1 VYVGEFEPEFLGLPQ
16 ECLILTMRQNQKYFP
31 LFNTAGKLTNKFLIV
46 SNMRL
51 ADPKNIV
58 AGNQRVIRPR
68 LADARF
74 FFETVKHRQRVFAD
88 RGLTPNDARALFV
101 LDGTRGRSMSELAD
115 EWLCDASNATWIVDR
130 LEERGLAERRTMPT
144 DRRVK
149 LVVLTPKG
157 SRTREE
163 MFRKL
168 YEPPP
173 ELLELGREELE
184 ALRDAVSKLPLRG
197 SS

>member
-1 VYVGEFEPEFLGLPQ
+1 MATRTQSTKKALAAEAWEPF
-16 ECLILTMRQNQKYFP
+16 
-31 LFNTAGKLTNKFLIV
+31 
-46 SNMRL
+46 
-51 ADPKNIV
+51 
-58 AGNQRVIRPR
+58 
-68 LADARF
+68 ARF

-101 LDGTRGRSMSELAD
+101 LDPVRGRSMSELAD

-130 LEERGLAERRTMPT
+130 LEERGLAERRTIPS

-149 LVVLTPKG
+149 LVVLTPEG
-157 SRTREE
+157 SRTRDE

-173 ELLELGREELE
+173 ELLQLSREELE

-197 SS
+197 SG